1 MKTKRSSTIAIT
13 YRAKPRVRTVASILC
28 FGVVFSILVA
38 SAFYTASSASSKS
51 KLPNA
56 PRSAKPVAA
65 GKTKNA
71 VGNSESF
78 RMKWF
83 SPLLLPPVPAP
94 DTIATYEVNMAGAC
108 TNTPKSTFSLAEKVC
123 VKASAPLGDTRLS
136 VAGTDATIADIVDVT
151 TDPQEL
157 IYTLPGTTTSVVNG
171 NVVDNRGIWRA
182 TVHSNVD
189 FGSRAVAF
197 FSVADPDNAA
207 ADLVVFNDSTATGT
221 VAPGS
226 STGFLIFVSNDGPD
240 AAAGVHVTQNVPSDM
255 SFNSATAG
263 SGVSFTCAEGA
274 GVVDCQPSGSLAS
287 GATSTFTL
295 NYDVSAGAPN
305 SIVTTEV
312 DISSTTTD
320 PHPTSNAAV
329 STVEIRDAGS
339 SPPTCSIACPLNR
352 TVSANTTQSGQPGAF
367 VNFAGDIDSSG
378 DCGAVTSSPASGS
391 FFSVAGSP
399 HTVAVS
405 SATGGGSC
413 SFTITVTETPAPTIT
428 CAADQ
433 TATTSGN
440 SNEASVT
447 VNTPTATGT
456 NVQVTGVRNDN
467 RSLSDGY
474 PVGTTTI
481 TWTAAECNNP
491 PDCDD
496 PNART
501 ASCTQLITVTS
512 PDVPTI
518 SCPSNKTFPAADC
531 SGKTLTAS
539 DIGIPTATGSNV
551 TISSRRSDDLDLTGD
566 PYPVGITTI
575 TWSATDDSG
584 RIASC
589 TQTITITSS
598 GADSVPPTLNVPPD
612 VSATTSSC
620 TATLDDEL
628 GVATASDNCGTVSI
642 SRTGVPTFACP
653 TPTDPNR
660 QCESFVFPTGTTIIT
675 YTATDNAGNVT
686 VGTQRVVVTESPA
699 INPTITAPADVTVNT
714 GPGATSCGT
723 VVSDATLGSATANDN
738 CPGVTISRVP
748 AGNNFAV
755 GTTNVIYTATDAS
768 GNTASAVQHVTV
780 VDDTPPV
787 VTAPAAVTL
796 YTGPDATSCGVTVSD
811 LDGTLGAGSATDN
824 CPSVGAVS
832 RSGVPAGNNFP
843 VGNTTLTYSAT
854 DAHGNTASATQVVT
868 VVDNTQPVISCPAS
882 ITIEPTCPTG
892 AIATYSTPTAT
903 DNCAVQSV
911 VRTAGGAGGSVFPIG
926 TTTVTHTA
934 TDIYGNTAS
943 CSFTV
948 TVLTPQAVINN
959 LIASVNA
966 SSLTGTQKNG
976 LLSKLNA
983 ALSAINSGQTNVA
996 CNKLSEFVNSVST
1009 LISHGDLTAA
1019 QGNAWISSANNVR
1032 NTIGCTSL
1040 PCS

>member
-1 MKTKRSSTIAIT
+1 
-13 YRAKPRVRTVASILC
+13 
-28 FGVVFSILVA
+28 
-38 SAFYTASSASSKS
+38 
-51 KLPNA
+51 
-56 PRSAKPVAA
+56 
-65 GKTKNA
+65 
-71 VGNSESF
+71 
-78 RMKWF
+78 MKWF
-83 SPLLLPPVPAP
+83 SPLLLAPVPAP
-94 DTIATYEVNMAGAC
+94 DTIATYEVDMAGAC
-108 TNTPKSTFSLAEKVC
+108 TNNPKSAFLLGEKVC
-123 VKASAPLGDTRLS
+123 ARASAPLGETRLS
-136 VAGTDATIADIVDVT
+136 ISGTDATVAAIVDVT

-157 IYTLPGTTTSVVNG
+157 IYALPATTTSVVNDQ
-171 NVVDNRGIWRA
+171 VVDNRGTWRA
-182 TVHSNVD
+182 TVHSNSD
-189 FGSRAVAF
+189 FESRAVAF

-207 ADLVVFNDSTATGT
+207 ADLVINIDSTATDT

-226 STGFLIFVSNDGPD
+226 PTGFSVYLRNDGPD
-240 AAAGVHVTQNVPSDM
+240 SAAAVHVTQNVPDN
-255 SFNSATAG
+255 FTFDSATAG
-263 SGVSFTCAEGA
+263 SGVGFTCAEDG
-274 GVVDCQPSGSLAS
+274 GLVDCTPAGGALAA

-295 NYDVSAGAPN
+295 NYIVGGPN
-305 SIVTTEV
+305 AILTSEI
-312 DISSTTTD
+312 DINSTTTD
-320 PHPTSNAAV
+320 PHPESNA
-329 STVEIRDAGS
+329 STTILEVRDANS

-352 TVSANTTQSGQPGAF
+352 IVSANTTQSGQPGAV
-367 VNFAGDIDSSG
+367 VNFSGDLESTG
-378 DCGAVTSSPASGS
+378 DCGAVTSTPASGT

-399 HTVAVS
+399 HTVTVS

-413 SFTITVTETPAPTIT
+413 SFTISVTETPAPTII

-433 TATTSGN
+433 TATTSGS

-496 PNART
+496 PNARS
-501 ASCTQLITVTS
+501 ASCTQRIVVTS
-512 PDVPTI
+512 PDAPTI

-531 SGKTLTAS
+531 AGKTLTAS
-539 DIGIPTATGSNV
+539 AIGTPSATGSNV
-551 TISSRRSDDLDLTGD
+551 TISSRRSDDLDLTAD
-566 PYPVGITTI
+566 PYPVGVTTI

-589 TQTITITSS
+589 IQTITITSS
-598 GADSVPPTLNVPPD
+598 GADNVPPTLNVPPD

-620 TATLDDEL
+620 SATVDDEL
-628 GVATASDNCGTVSI
+628 GVATASDNCGSVSI
-642 SRTGVPTFACP
+642 SRTGVPA
-653 TPTDPNR
+653 N
-660 QCESFVFPTGTTIIT
+660 FVFPTGTTIVT

-723 VVSDATLGSATANDN
+723 VVSDATLGNASANDN
-738 CPGVTISRVP
+738 CPGVTISRTGVP
-748 AGNNFAV
+748 AGNNFPV
-755 GTTNVIYTATDAS
+755 GTTFVTYTATDAS
-768 GNTASAVQHVTV
+768 GNTASATQHVTV
-780 VDDTPPV
+780 VDNTPPV

-796 YTGPDATSCGVTVSD
+796 FTGAGATSCGVTVSD
-811 LDGTLGAGSATDN
+811 LDGTLGTGSATDN
-824 CPSVGAVS
+824 CPGVSAVS

-854 DAHGNTASATQVVT
+854 DAHGNSASATQTVT
-868 VVDNTQPVISCPAS
+868 VIDNTAPVISCPAN
-882 ITIEPTCPTG
+882 ITLEPSCPTG
-892 AIATYSTPTAT
+892 AIATYATPTAT

-911 VRTAGGAGGSVFPIG
+911 VRSAGPASGSVFPIG

-934 TDIYGNTAS
+934 TDIYGNTSS

-948 TVLTPQAVINN
+948 TVVTPQAVINS

-976 LLSKLNA
+976 LLAKLNA
-983 ALSAINSGQTNVA
+983 ALTAINSGQTNVA
-996 CNKLSEFVNSVST
+996 CNKLSEFVNNVQN
-1009 LISHGDLTAA
+1009 LISQGAVTAA
-1019 QGNAWISSANNVR
+1019 QGNAWISSANHVR
-1032 NTIGCTSL
+1032 NTIGCTNL